1 MPSHKNTRPRRY
13 GLDFVV
19 HDFVVMP
26 DHLHVQFSVDNTLS
40 VERAAQLIKGGF
52 SYRANKE
59 LKFTAE
65 IWQPGFS
72 EVRIKDRQSFLR
84 HREYIE
90 QNPVKARL
98 VDSPEKFP
106 YSSAYF
112 KAQKNQQGLKPK
124 HKLPSGATEVA
135 P

>member
-1 MPSHKNTRPRRY
+1 MPSRKNTRPARY
-13 GLDFVV
+13 GLDCFFIDDRNV
-19 HDFVVMP
+19 
-26 DHLHVQFSVDNTLS
+26 
-40 VERAAQLIKGGF
+40 
-52 SYRANKE
+52 
-59 LKFTAE
+59 KFTAE

-106 YSSAYF
+106 YSAYF
-112 KAQKNQQGLKPK
+112 KAQKSQQGLKPK